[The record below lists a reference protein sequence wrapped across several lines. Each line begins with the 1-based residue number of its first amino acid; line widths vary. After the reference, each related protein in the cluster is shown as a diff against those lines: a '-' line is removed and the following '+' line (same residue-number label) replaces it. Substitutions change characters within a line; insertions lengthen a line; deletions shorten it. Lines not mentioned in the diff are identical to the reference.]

1 MRKLSE
7 PKSGILTLKYLPD
20 STEVIENP
28 PRFSW
33 MPCNRENGPYTLEIS
48 TDKEFKDCVLRYDN
62 IPQNYFA
69 PDKALA
75 VGEYFWRFTLAGGE
89 YDFSSVREFEIV
101 EGIPE
106 TPFAGKETRFDDMN
120 MAHPRLWLT
129 ADTLVK
135 FRKELAKDPSYCKF
149 DTFLEKTA
157 KRYIDKEFVAEP
169 LPYPNGKR
177 EILHWRKS
185 YSDCQEAFNHI
196 RFVSIAGVVC
206 ENEDW
211 IKQAIAATL
220 AAARWD
226 KDGTTSRH
234 YNDECGFRMAGM
246 LAWGYDWLYN
256 YMTKE
261 EKEEVESV
269 LIYRA
274 SDVQHHA
281 FVSSKIHYSLYD
293 SHAVRSIPSVMVPCA
308 IALFG
313 EHDKATDWLNQTIDY
328 MNVLYS
334 PWGGKDGG
342 WSEGCMY
349 WTTGMAFMLE
359 GANLMKNATGF
370 DIFKRPFFKE
380 TANFPIYC
388 NAHDTYRASFGDQSS
403 LGNKAILKTGFN
415 ARDLAGATGN
425 GVAQWYFQQ
434 IAKRESYDD
443 PSFFNVGWWDFYF
456 NETFYLSNYG
466 NIEAVAPKA
475 GRNCKWFK
483 DVGWVA
489 LHANMHDEKNH
500 IGLLTKSSPYG
511 SVSHSHGDQNAIT
524 LTAFGDTLLA
534 ETGYY
539 IGFNASMHKDWRKQS
554 RAHNLITINGQNQ
567 YAKFDKT
574 IQLAAVGAIE
584 SVTETENYVHVVENA
599 TAGYLPNV
607 PTLKSYKREIYFID
621 NEYFVIMDNVELT
634 EPGYVGFH
642 LHSMFEPEIDG
653 ELATFKGPN
662 AKLDAEIVF
671 TSAGIKNIYKT
682 DDFEGVNEKEYADL
696 GKQWHYNMETRM
708 ATNHV
713 IVTCLT
719 PSKVEEYKEIGTIKD
734 DQGHDVFLYF
744 TNDGKTFPLV
754 IDGDKRY

>member
-20 STEVIENP
+20 NTEVTENP

-33 MPCNRENGPYTLEIS
+33 MPCNRENGPYTIEIS
-48 TDKEFKDCVLRYDN
+48 NHEDFKNIVYRCEA

-69 PDKALA
+69 PDVALA
-75 VGEYFWRFTLAGGE
+75 EGKYFWRFTITGGE
-89 YDFSSVREFEIV
+89 FDYSSVRTFEITA
-101 EGIPE
+101 GIPK
-106 TPFAGKETRFDDMN
+106 TPVGNKNIRLNNMN

-129 ADTLVK
+129 ADTLK
-135 FRKELAKDPSYCKF
+135 NFRKELAKDPSYCKF
-149 DTFLEKTA
+149 DVFIEKTA
-157 KRYIDKEFVAEP
+157 KRYIDHPIPAEP
-169 LPYPNGKR
+169 LPYPSGKR
-177 EILHWRKS
+177 EILHWRAS
-185 YSDCQEAFNHI
+185 YSTCQEMFNYI
-196 RFVSIAGVVC
+196 RFVSIAGVVT

-211 IKQAIAATL
+211 IKQAVAATL

-246 LAWGYDWLYN
+246 LAWGFDWLYN
-256 YMTKE
+256 YMTE
-261 EKEEVESV
+261 EERSEVKDV
-269 LIYRA
+269 LVYRTT
-274 SDVQHHA
+274 DVEHHA

-308 IALFG
+308 LALHG
-313 EHDKATDWLNQTIDY
+313 EHEKATDWLHRTINY
-328 MNVLYS
+328 LNVLYT

-342 WSEGCMY
+342 WSEGSMY

-359 GANLMKNATGF
+359 GVNLLKNATGI
-370 DIFKRPFFKE
+370 DILKRPFFQH
-380 TANFPIYC
+380 TADFPIYC
-388 NAHDTYRASFGDQSS
+388 NAHDTYRASFCDQSS

-425 GVAQWYFQQ
+425 GVAQWYFEQ

-466 NIEAVAPKA
+466 NIKATPPKS

-489 LHANMHDEKNH
+489 LHANMDDEANH
-500 IGLLTKSSPYG
+500 ICLLTKSSPYG

-539 IGFNASMHKDWRKQS
+539 IGFFASMHKDWRKQS
-554 RAHNLITINGQNQ
+554 RAHNLITINGKSQ
-567 YAKFDKT
+567 YAGFDKT
-574 IQLAAVGAIE
+574 VQLAAVGVVE
-584 SVTETENYVHVVENA
+584 SMTEHENYVHVVEDA

-621 NEYFVIMDNVELT
+621 NEYFVIVDSVELT

-653 ELATFKGPN
+653 ERVTFTGPN
-662 AKLDAEIVF
+662 AKLDAEVVLA
-671 TSAGIKNIYKT
+671 TAGVKDYYKT
-682 DDFEGVNEKEYADL
+682 DDFEGVDEKEYADL
-696 GKQWHYNMETRM
+696 GKQWHYNMSTRE
-708 ATNHV
+708 AKNHV

-719 PSKVEEYKEIGTIKD
+719 PSKTAEYKEIGTIKD
-734 DQGHDVFLYF
+734 DQGHDIFLYF

-754 IDGDKRY
+754 IDGNKRY